1 MIRLPEGKMSSR
13 KGNFVKVEDLLNE
26 AITKSKEIIE
36 DRDIEDKDLLAK
48 QVGIGAVIFE
58 DLAESRTKNQV
69 FDLKEALNFNGETGP
84 YIQYMTVRT
93 KSVLEKAGYIPD
105 GNSIN
110 ASKITDEAS
119 TSLLKYLSDFESTI
133 ISSMEKNEP
142 SIISRYLIDL
152 AKAYSSFYNENKI
165 LCEDR
170 ELQDARL
177 YITYMTKVTL
187 TNGLGLLGIEVP
199 EKM

>member
-1 MIRLPEGKMSSR
+1 MKMMM
-13 KGNFVKVEDLLNE
+13 KN
-26 AITKSKEIIE
+26 
-36 DRDIEDKDLLAK
+36 K
-48 QVGIGAVIFE
+48 Q
-58 DLAESRTKNQV
+58 
-69 FDLKEALNFNGETGP
+69 
-84 YIQYMTVRT
+84 
-93 KSVLEKAGYIPD
+93 
-105 GNSIN
+105 
-110 ASKITDEAS
+110 
-119 TSLLKYLSDFESTI
+119 I

-165 LCEDR
+165 LCEDK

>member
-1 MIRLPEGKMSSR
+1 
-13 KGNFVKVEDLLNE
+13 
-26 AITKSKEIIE
+26 
-36 DRDIEDKDLLAK
+36 
-48 QVGIGAVIFE
+48 
-58 DLAESRTKNQV
+58 
-69 FDLKEALNFNGETGP
+69 
-84 YIQYMTVRT
+84 
-93 KSVLEKAGYIPD
+93 
-105 GNSIN
+105 
-110 ASKITDEAS
+110 
-119 TSLLKYLSDFESTI
+119 
-133 ISSMEKNEP
+133 MEKNEP